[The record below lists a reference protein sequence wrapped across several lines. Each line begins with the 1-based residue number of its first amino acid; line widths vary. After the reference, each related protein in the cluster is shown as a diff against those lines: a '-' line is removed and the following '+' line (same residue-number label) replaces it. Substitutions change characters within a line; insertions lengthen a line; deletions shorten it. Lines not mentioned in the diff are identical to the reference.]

1 MTDAGFGGDTYS
13 SCRIRLLTLGRQFM
27 KVFLRHTS
35 SGLFYAGPDRWT
47 QGHVE
52 AMNFEAP
59 NLALDM
65 LSESKLDNMEVVIH
79 FEQTPFHIPVKVV
92 GRGG

>member
-1 MTDAGFGGDTYS
+1 
-13 SCRIRLLTLGRQFM
+13 
-27 KVFLRHTS
+27 
-35 SGLFYAGPDRWT
+35 
-47 QGHVE
+47 
-52 AMNFEAP
+52 
-59 NLALDM
+59 M